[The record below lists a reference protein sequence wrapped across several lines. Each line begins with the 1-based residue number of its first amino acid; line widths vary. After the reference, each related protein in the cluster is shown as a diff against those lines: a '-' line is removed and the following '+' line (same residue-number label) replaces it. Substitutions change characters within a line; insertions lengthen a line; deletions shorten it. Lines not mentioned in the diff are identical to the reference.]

1 MNRAWIPAGVLASV
15 SVAGLIALGPLTDSL
30 QKPVSFSSVV
40 TVPQTAPAKRFVP
53 VSASAGVVGNTKTK
67 HASLDDVHR
76 GGAAE
81 APTSGETGPVAVKIS
96 HNPPA
101 VQAPVT
107 TPRATTPAAPAKKK
121 TNKPRPTSI
130 GGSNGPNG
138 DEGLA
143 SGGSSD
149 GSGGGGAQSATP
161 GADATP

>member
-15 SVAGLIALGPLTDSL
+15 SVAGLVALGPLTDSL

-40 TVPQTAPAKRFVP
+40 TVPQTPPAKRFVP
-53 VSASAGVVGNTKTK
+53 VSASAGVVGNVKTK
-67 HASLDDVHR
+67 HASLDNAHR

-101 VQAPVT
+101 VQAPAT
-107 TPRATTPAAPAKKK
+107 TPRVTAPAAPAKKK

-130 GGSNGPNG
+130 GGSSGPNG

-143 SGGSSD
+143 SGGSGS
-149 GSGGGGAQSATP
+149 GSGGGGEQQNTP
-161 GADATP
+161 ASDPTP